1 MNRVVY
7 YTCSQMKGAKK
18 MEFNIKQARNYS
30 GETQKQMAEKLGV
43 ALPTYRDYEHGKIV
57 MRVDTAKKF
66 ASIVKIPIDDIS
78 FT

>member
-1 MNRVVY
+1 
-7 YTCSQMKGAKK
+7 

-30 GETQKQMAEKLGV
+30 GETQKEMAKKLGV

-57 MRVDTAKKF
+57 MRVDKAKKF
-66 ASIVKIPIDDIS
+66 ASIVKIPIEDIS